1 MKPDRYSFDD
11 ICKIFSD
18 KVGKLINEGW
28 TINCNTMAGSQGEL
42 AKIHLI
48 SPDNKILRNI
58 IVENISTSE
67 ADSTHITT
75 RDYSTS
81 DKNYLSSDTWC
92 TVWNSEGTV
101 IEDIIF
107 YDFSRR
113 GTARFKSCYTTDFA
127 AYKKALDKRY
137 ARYKVKDDPM
147 VSKRLL
153 HSSEIK
159 KTALK
164 ILRQKPKCKS
174 KQLKDIDYVYKVV
187 YNDGR
192 RGYVVQLVDEY
203 HGRVLKQFS

>member
-1 MKPDRYSFDD
+1 MNDNRFSFND

-58 IVENISTSE
+58 IVERISTSE
-67 ADSTHITT
+67 VDGIHIVT
-75 RDYSTS
+75 RDYLTS

-101 IEDIIF
+101 IEDMSF

-113 GTARFKSCYTTDFA
+113 GTARFTSCYTTDLTT
-127 AYKKALDKRY
+127 YKKALDKRY
-137 ARYKVKDDPM
+137 ARYKLKDDPM
-147 VSKRLL
+147 VSKRCIY
-153 HSSEIK
+153 SSKIK

-164 ILRQKPKCKS
+164 ILQQKPKCKS
-174 KQLKDIDYVYKVV
+174 KQLKDIDYVYKLIF
-187 YNDGR
+187 NDGKR
-192 RGYVVQLVDEY
+192 CYGVQLVNEY
-203 HGRVLKQFS
+203 HGRSLK